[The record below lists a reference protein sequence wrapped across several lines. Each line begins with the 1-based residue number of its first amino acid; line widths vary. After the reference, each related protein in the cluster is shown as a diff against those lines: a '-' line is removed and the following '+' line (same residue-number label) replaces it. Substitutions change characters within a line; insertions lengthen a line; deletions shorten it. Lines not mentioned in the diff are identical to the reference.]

1 MPLETA
7 ILKMTS
13 LSAAHVGLT
22 RRGTIAAGNFADL
35 VLFDPAT
42 VIDNA
47 TPAEPHLVSTG
58 IVRVWVNGRTVWQH
72 GKTVAGRSGRVLRRQ
87 EQ

>member
-1 MPLETA
+1 
-7 ILKMTS
+7 MTS

-22 RRGTIAAGNFADL
+22 RRGTIAPGNYADL

-47 TPAEPHLVSTG
+47 TPKAPHAVSTG
-58 IVRVWVNGRTVWQH
+58 IVRVWVNGATVWAD
-72 GKTVAGRSGRVLRRQ
+72 GKTVRSRSGRGLRRQ